1 MQQHILVAVG
11 PDGSHAALALG
22 IARARECNA
31 RLTALHVVDRAPFW
45 AVSSAQYDF
54 GAALAHVDELA
65 REVEKRT
72 LQAIRASSINGVCV
86 TMDLPCGTTLARVI
100 AQAAREFDANLIVIG
115 RARSTHWRFWEER
128 VADAVSHYS
137 NRRVLI
143 ASNRAD
149 SMDHA
154 AGFEARFEAGV
165 ETKAT
170 PLRFTIVD
178 STQRTTTS
186 PYSSRGSSPCRI
198 ASSNRPDAPC

>member
-22 IARARECNA
+22 IARAREFNA

-45 AVSSAQYDF
+45 AISSAQYDF

-72 LQAIRASSINGVCV
+72 LQAIRASSINGACV
-86 TMDLPCGTTLARVI
+86 TIDLPGGTTLARVI
-100 AQAAREFDANLIVIG
+100 AQAAREFDADLILTG
-115 RARSTHWRFWEER
+115 RTKATHWRFWEER
-128 VADAVSHYS
+128 VADAVSRYS

-143 ASNRAD
+143 ASNRAG
-149 SMDHA
+149 H
-154 AGFEARFEAGV
+154 EAPV

-178 STQRTTTS
+178 STQRTTT
-186 PYSSRGSSPCRI
+186 PLHSSRGSSPCRI

>member
-11 PDGSHAALALG
+11 PDNSHAALALG

-31 RLTALHVVDRAPFW
+31 RLTALHVVDRMPFW
-45 AVSSAQYDF
+45 AISSAQYDF

-86 TMDLPCGTTLARVI
+86 TIDLPGGTTLARVI
-100 AQAAREFDANLIVIG
+100 AHAAREFDADLIVIG
-115 RARSTHWRFWEER
+115 RTKATNWRFWEDS
-128 VADAVSHYS
+128 VSDAVSRHS

-143 ASNRAD
+143 ASN
-149 SMDHA
+149 HA
-154 AGFEARFEAGV
+154 GNEAPV

-178 STQRTTTS
+178 STQRVTS

-198 ASSNRPDAPC
+198 ASSSRPDAPC

>member
-1 MQQHILVAVG
+1 MQQHVLVAVG

-45 AVSSAQYDF
+45 AISSAQYDF
-54 GAALAHVDELA
+54 GAALAQVDDLA

-72 LQAIRASSINGVCV
+72 LQAIRASSINGMCV
-86 TMDLPCGTTLARVI
+86 TMDLPGGTTLARTI
-100 AQAAREFDANLIVIG
+100 AQAAREFDADLIVIG
-115 RARSTHWRFWEER
+115 RTKATHWRFWEER
-128 VADAVSHYS
+128 VADAVSRHS

-143 ASNRAD
+143 ASNRA
-149 SMDHA
+149 
-154 AGFEARFEAGV
+154 GNEASV

-178 STQRTTTS
+178 STQRTTPS
-186 PYSSRGSSPCRI
+186 FSSRGSSPCRI

>member
-1 MQQHILVAVG
+1 MKQHILVAVG
-11 PDGSHAALALG
+11 PGGSHAALALG

-45 AVSSAQYDF
+45 AISSVQYDF
-54 GAALAHVDELA
+54 GAALAHVDVLA

-86 TMDLPCGTTLARVI
+86 TMDLPGGTTLARVI
-100 AQAAREFDANLIVIG
+100 AQAAREFDADLIVIG
-115 RARSTHWRFWEER
+115 RTKGTNWRFWEER
-128 VADAVSHYS
+128 VSDAVSRHS

-149 SMDHA
+149 N
-154 AGFEARFEAGV
+154 EAPV

-178 STQRTTTS
+178 STQRVTAPS
-186 PYSSRGSSPCRI
+186 YSSRGSSPCRI
-198 ASSNRPDAPC
+198 ASSNRHDAPC